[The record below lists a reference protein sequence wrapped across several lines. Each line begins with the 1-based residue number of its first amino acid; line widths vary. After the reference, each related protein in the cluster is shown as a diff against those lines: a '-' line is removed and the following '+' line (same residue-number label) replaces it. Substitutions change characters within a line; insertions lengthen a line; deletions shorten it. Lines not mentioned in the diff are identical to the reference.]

1 LIGESLTDVDNLV
14 YNALTSSKPNE
25 YLKGVYHN
33 IYPDNEFIK
42 SEVDDAVSSALNN
55 VNKLIVDE
63 QDNRHNRGL
72 KVNIQKRVLIY

>member
-1 LIGESLTDVDNLV
+1 VDNLV
-14 YNALTSSKPNE
+14 YNALTSSKPDE

-55 VNKLIVDE
+55 VNRLIVDE
-63 QDNRHNRGL
+63 QDSSSRKRGL
-72 KVNIQKRVLIY
+72 KVNIEKRVLIF

>member
-1 LIGESLTDVDNLV
+1 MIWQLIGESLTDVDNLV

-42 SEVDDAVSSALNN
+42 S
-55 VNKLIVDE
+55 
-63 QDNRHNRGL
+63 
-72 KVNIQKRVLIY
+72 